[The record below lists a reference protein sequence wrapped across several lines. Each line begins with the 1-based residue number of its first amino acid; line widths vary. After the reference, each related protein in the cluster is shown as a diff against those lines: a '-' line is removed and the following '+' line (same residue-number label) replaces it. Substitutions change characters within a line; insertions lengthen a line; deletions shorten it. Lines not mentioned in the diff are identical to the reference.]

1 MTCPKARG
9 KSTHCVWHP
18 PIVSFLWLE
27 TGRGRKLGSR
37 RLTWG
42 HWSNKLRKVSLHREV
57 TQWFVWGRARLE
69 KLRQF
74 RGQPH
79 SEHKEA

>member
-1 MTCPKARG
+1 MAGDRERKETG
-9 KSTHCVWHP
+9 E
-18 PIVSFLWLE
+18 LE
-27 TGRGRKLGSR
+27 TDL
-37 RLTWG
+37 G

-57 TQWFVWGRARLE
+57 TQWFVWGRTRLE